1 MTTTSNVQELVC
13 ANIGPRERRKRL
25 WVGVVGAL
33 FSALTLAW
41 LLTTDAPWWAALVLL
56 PLSLAMSTGF
66 LQWREQV
73 CIANVRMNVRNMD
86 SGYEPVTD
94 ETLRRALQQ
103 KAQRIQAQAILV
115 ALLVTAVS
123 AVLAL
128 AW

>member
-1 MTTTSNVQELVC
+1 MANTSNVQELVC

-25 WVGVVGAL
+25 WFGVVGAL

-128 AW
+128 VW